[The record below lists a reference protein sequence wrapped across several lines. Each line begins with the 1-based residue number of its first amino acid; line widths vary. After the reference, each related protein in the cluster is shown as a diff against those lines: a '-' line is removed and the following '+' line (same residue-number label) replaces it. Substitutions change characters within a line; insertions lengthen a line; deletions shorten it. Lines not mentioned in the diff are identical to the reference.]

1 MGIRGSVPLKLC
13 LRFTRSQEMIMIVL
27 FILIIISIFFKAQSD
42 LSPSFISAT
51 NAFLLNF

>member
-1 MGIRGSVPLKLC
+1 MPEIY
-13 LRFTRSQEMIMIVL
+13 E
-27 FILIIISIFFKAQSD
+27 ISGDDNDSTIHINNYLYFFKAQSD